1 MYINKCYWTMN
12 KLQKKGA
19 MRLPKST
26 TKLKQYFPMIRER
39 EDIKQEICENPKLL
53 EKYRE
58 WDEEQ
63 QEEFLDYCTGVKGVK
78 ILYDA
83 FFKEI
88 MNHRSGSMNY
98 YHYC

>member
-1 MYINKCYWTMN
+1 
-12 KLQKKGA
+12 
-19 MRLPKST
+19 
-26 TKLKQYFPMIRER
+26 MIRER

-78 ILYDA
+78 SRKHA
-83 FFKEI
+83 
-88 MNHRSGSMNY
+88 GAAQ
-98 YHYC
+98 

>member
-1 MYINKCYWTMN
+1 
-12 KLQKKGA
+12 
-19 MRLPKST
+19 
-26 TKLKQYFPMIRER
+26 MIRER
-39 EDIKQEICENPKLL
+39 EDIKQEIRENPKLL

-78 ILYDA
+78 VLYDA

-88 MNHRSGSMNY
+88 MNPENLPSLYRTPDFPFCQLTSRQTAPF
-98 YHYC
+98 

>member
-1 MYINKCYWTMN
+1 MN
-12 KLQKKGA
+12 KMRKRGA

-63 QEEFLDYCTGVKGVK
+63 QNSLANVEV
-78 ILYDA
+78 
-83 FFKEI
+83 
-88 MNHRSGSMNY
+88 
-98 YHYC
+98 